1 MCRELPP
8 RGDLPWQDVAI
19 VVRMASD
26 DGAAEVPPEV
36 SRARRPQFLT
46 LMLFGVAAFR
56 RPVAVAAGSVMDV
69 LGDLGVSSHAARS
82 TLTRMVDRGLLARHR
97 LGREVYFALTD
108 HGSSVLGEGRAAGR
122 QSPNRDWDG
131 TWTVVSF
138 SLPEDQRAV
147 RYQMRSRLVWR
158 GFGLLQGGMW
168 IAAGPVDIETLL
180 GDLRVDRYI
189 RVFTAAPAAPTTD
202 ADLILDAFDLPVIA
216 ARYEGFVS
224 RWDNTQS
231 APGDPLCFLLTLQSE
246 WAQIAR
252 ADPRL
257 PLNRLPPEW
266 PAPRAFELYQRMYE
280 EAWPA
285 AQQAC
290 AERVRT
296 VELTDEQTA
305 AAARPG
311 RTAV

>member
-1 MCRELPP
+1 
-8 RGDLPWQDVAI
+8 
-19 VVRMASD
+19 MAS
-26 DGAAEVPPEV
+26 AADAVEVPPEV

-56 RPVAVAAGSVMDV
+56 RPVALAAGSVIDV
-69 LGDLGVSSHAARS
+69 LGDLGVSGHAARS
-82 TLTRMVDRGLLARHR
+82 TLTRMADRGLLARHR
-97 LGREVYFALTD
+97 LGREAYFALTD
-108 HGSSVLGEGRAAGR
+108 HGSSVLAEGQAAAR
-122 QSPNRDWDG
+122 QSPDRNWDG

-138 SLPEDQRAV
+138 SLPEDQRAL
-147 RYQMRSRLVWR
+147 RHQIRSRLVWS

-168 IAAGPVDIETLL
+168 IAAGTIDIETLL
-180 GDLRVDRYI
+180 EDLGVGPYI

-202 ADLILDAFDLPVIA
+202 TALILDAFDLPAIA

-224 RWDNTQS
+224 RWDRRQ
-231 APGDPLCFLLTLQSE
+231 PGSDDPLRFLLSLQSE

-257 PLNRLPPEW
+257 PLNRLPAEW
-266 PAPRAFELYQRMYE
+266 PASKAFDLYQRLYE
-280 EAWPA
+280 KALPG

-296 VELTDEQTA
+296 LDVTTA
-305 AAARPG
+305 E
-311 RTAV
+311 